1 MDEEEVGGPA
11 LVLPEVG
18 DPAEAVLPVAPVECA
33 GGSPARVVGKV
44 RARRRSWLPTKQQER
59 YVTHRMMGKG
69 ERDAAVAAGYEGTRG
84 QLSRLRNDGNL
95 RAYMSECMAGAG
107 LTPERFAEV
116 LSEGLNAR
124 RIVRTQYKGEVV
136 EEFADRDLVTA
147 RLYLKMSMG
156 LLGLESGSL
165 TPKEESAGATYVLP
179 NNLEEYTTDQIIE
192 EMRKRRKGR
201 EQ

>member
-1 MDEEEVGGPA
+1 
-11 LVLPEVG
+11 
-18 DPAEAVLPVAPVECA
+18 
-33 GGSPARVVGKV
+33 
-44 RARRRSWLPTKQQER
+44 
-59 YVTHRMMGKG
+59 MMGKG

-136 EEFADRDLVTA
+136 EEFLDRDLVTA
-147 RLYLKMSMG
+147 RSYLKMTMG

-165 TPKEESAGATYVLP
+165 MPKEESAGATYVLP